1 MGKKRNETKEER
13 MARKKLMERN
23 EEERLQEVEPALQ
36 KLLELGI
43 PEDIPGVKKFYEVVE
58 DYINTGTSF
67 TGIIKV
73 PELSREFQC
82 LLSNNKRHKA
92 TIVFADTRLKRN

>member
-1 MGKKRNETKEER
+1 MGKRKETKEER
-13 MARKKLMERN
+13 LARKQAQKRTEQ
-23 EEERLQEVEPALQ
+23 ERLNEVEPALT

-43 PEDIPGVKKFYEVVE
+43 PEDIPGVKRFYEVIE

-73 PELSREFQC
+73 PELKREFQC
-82 LLSNNKRHKA
+82 LLSNDRKHKV
-92 TIVFADTRLKRN
+92 TIVFANMR